1 VIKKSTTAAVL
12 AAASMAAVLVL
23 SGCSTWLES
32 PAKPANDAIAVANTH
47 LKAAATIEDEVSAEG
62 ATLQALPY
70 TADGAKEAVT
80 VVKGIKTSLETERTE
95 LLAAKAAMDGIAKL
109 EVDEP
114 FKQYAKLEAVAID
127 ARIALVD
134 SQSRLYDLMGRMY
147 SALAKSSDS
156 ADVQEMI
163 TAIQGMQE
171 EVAAL
176 AETASQAA
184 SEAAD
189 FFTTNKLGG

>member
-1 VIKKSTTAAVL
+1 MKRSMTAAL
-12 AAASMAAVLVL
+12 AAALVTVMLAA
-23 SGCSTWLES
+23 SGCSSWLES

-47 LKAAATIEDEVSAEG
+47 LKNAATIEDEVSAKG

-70 TADGAKEAVT
+70 TAAGAKEAVT
-80 VVKGIKTSLETERTE
+80 IIKDVKGSLDTERTE

-114 FKQYAKLEAVAID
+114 FKQYAKLEATAID

-134 SQSRLYDLMGRMY
+134 GQSRLYDVMNRMY
-147 SALAKSSDS
+147 TALSKSSTN

-163 TAIQGMQE
+163 TAIQAMQE

-184 SEAAD
+184 AEAAD